1 MTEGDGISQRRY
13 IYKGPMDMDNRVGID
28 YGSRGA
34 GWVKDTKGK
43 NCEYCNG
50 INNKIFLKRC

>member
-1 MTEGDGISQRRY
+1 
-13 IYKGPMDMDNRVGID
+13 MDMDNRVGID

-43 NCEYCNG
+43 NCENCNG